1 MQSAAVCR
9 PCLLDTQY
17 RMHPLVAEFASA
29 AFYNGRLQ
37 NGVSH
42 IHRKPPEGFPWPQR
56 RLRLVKQSR
65 SGAELEAYAGGLH

>member
-56 RLRLVKQSR
+56 RKPQKLGR
-65 SGAELEAYAGGLH
+65 SGAELEAYARGLH